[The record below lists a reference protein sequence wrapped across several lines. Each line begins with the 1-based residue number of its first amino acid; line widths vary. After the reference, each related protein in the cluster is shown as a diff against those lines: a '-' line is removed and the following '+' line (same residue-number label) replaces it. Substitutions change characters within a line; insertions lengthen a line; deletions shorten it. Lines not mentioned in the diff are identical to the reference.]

1 MTSTPNKRKNISLEE
16 KYEIIKDKQKGM
28 SVKDLAEKYNYGA
41 STICTITKAENAK
54 KVLDALQ
61 SGEIGSAKKR
71 MRKLEYPD
79 IDEAMDK
86 WYDKTIKTTNTIVNG
101 PSMKR
106 PVYSSQ
112 KKNKIFFFK
121 GLIKIL

>member
-28 SVKDLAEKYNYGA
+28 SVKDLAEKYKYGA

-86 WYDKTIKTTNTIVNG
+86 WYDKTINTTNTIVDG

-106 PVYSSQ
+106 QAEKFATMLFES
-112 KKNKIFFFK
+112 K
-121 GLIKIL
+121 